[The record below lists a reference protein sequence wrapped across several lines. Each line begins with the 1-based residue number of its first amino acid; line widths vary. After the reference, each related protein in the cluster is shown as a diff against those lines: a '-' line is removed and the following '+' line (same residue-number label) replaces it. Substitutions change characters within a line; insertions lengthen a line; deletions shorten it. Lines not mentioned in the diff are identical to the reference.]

1 MLLSFFFKELGIEK
15 RVFVISRAAAEDCE
29 FFKHNLESPE
39 IRIPEEARIRDYVL
53 EKVIEFLEY
62 RASHPEQKELMNKEA
77 LDRSRTDNLTEYDRN
92 FIESLDTPT
101 HLRVLLAANF
111 LNIPPLLVIAQKHL
125 ANLIKSRQPEEIK
138 TFFKIPDELQDDDR
152 NP

>member
-1 MLLSFFFKELGIEK
+1 
-15 RVFVISRAAAEDCE
+15 
-29 FFKHNLESPE
+29 
-39 IRIPEEARIRDYVL
+39 
-53 EKVIEFLEY
+53 
-62 RASHPEQKELMNKEA
+62 MNKEA